1 MGKDRIRRPDRE
13 QVLTPS
19 PQETIHAFDPFRTR
33 VASSYHDLF
42 LASIRTRSVIANS
55 FRTRKLNYHGYQRE
69 IRIFMN
75 NLTTII
81 LSVIKLAMQQL
92 TIRVTVAF

>member
-1 MGKDRIRRPDRE
+1 MGKDRIRRPDKE

-19 PQETIHAFDPFRTR
+19 PREMIHAFDPLRTR

-55 FRTRKLNYHGYQRE
+55 FRRTRKLSYHGYQRE

-75 NLTTII
+75 DLTTII
-81 LSVIKLAMQQL
+81 V
-92 TIRVTVAF
+92 TIGN